1 MMGAGGEPATSGV
14 EQHVYDLCR
23 PQSLINPR
31 RAWSW
36 EKLATTLCD
45 ADAGTGPG
53 VHGAWS
59 RGHLVAGLPHGGDDH
74 RAAAVREPVR
84 QPGESSWRSL
94 ACRTTRPGLQ
104 TATSR
109 ASTRRARGGTTETAS
124 SPAPPTC
131 CPRCGFNLDAATFE
145 PAVLVEGDSA
155 MRAHTLYNFL

>member
-53 VHGAWS
+53 VHGEWS

-84 QPGESSWRSL
+84 QPGERAPGDPWRAGRRGL
-94 ACRTTRPGLQ
+94 AHRRRRAELRRVAQEEGRRRPPLLRRHRPAAHGADSTSTRPPSNRLSWLRVILQ
-104 TATSR
+104 
-109 ASTRRARGGTTETAS
+109 
-124 SPAPPTC
+124 
-131 CPRCGFNLDAATFE
+131 
-145 PAVLVEGDSA
+145 
-155 MRAHTLYNFL
+155 